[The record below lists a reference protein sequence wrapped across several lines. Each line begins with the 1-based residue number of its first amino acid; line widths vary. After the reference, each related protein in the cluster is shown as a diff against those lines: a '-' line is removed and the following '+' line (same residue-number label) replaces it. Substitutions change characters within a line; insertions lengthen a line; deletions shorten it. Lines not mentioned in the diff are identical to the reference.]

1 MSYISSNANRFYVAL
16 ESAYGVVGT
25 ATAGSRIPALKLAV
39 SQQREIA
46 DRKDKT
52 GSRTFA
58 GLPPGGRKRT
68 AWELRTYQT
77 SWASG
82 LSAPGYGPLFQAAL
96 GAPPATSAGG
106 TVASITGS
114 RIAFNAAHG
123 LAPGQ
128 AVAIGGELRFVNA
141 IVDPTTVVLN
151 APFVSTFGSGATALQ
166 TVTYMP
172 ATDLPSVTIFDYWDP
187 VTATQRLLPGCGID
201 EMKINVDCGFHEFTF
216 SGMAQDVVDS
226 TSFTSGA
233 ADLSS
238 FPAEPALGSF
248 DYTIVPGSLGQAWL
262 GTPES
267 EFFTIT
273 SAQIVL
279 KNGLDTRICEFGS
292 SFPRAL
298 SPGMRVVSVALE
310 LFAMDDT
317 ATQGL
322 YQAARQQSPIGVMF
336 QLGDAPGVLMGV
348 NLKSVIPEVPDFAD
362 DKNRLQWKF
371 RPSRA
376 QGSVNDEIAIAF
388 A

>member
-1 MSYISSNANRFYVAL
+1 
-16 ESAYGVVGT
+16 
-25 ATAGSRIPALKLAV
+25 
-39 SQQREIA
+39 
-46 DRKDKT
+46 
-52 GSRTFA
+52 
-58 GLPPGGRKRT
+58 
-68 AWELRTYQT
+68 
-77 SWASG
+77 
-82 LSAPGYGPLFQAAL
+82 
-96 GAPPATSAGG
+96 
-106 TVASITGS
+106 
-114 RIAFNAAHG
+114 
-123 LAPGQ
+123 
-128 AVAIGGELRFVNA
+128 
-141 IVDPTTVVLN
+141 
-151 APFVSTFGSGATALQ
+151 
-166 TVTYMP
+166 
-172 ATDLPSVTIFDYWDP
+172 
-187 VTATQRLLPGCGID
+187 
-201 EMKINVDCGFHEFTF
+201 MKINVDCGFHEFTF

-248 DYTIVPGSLGQAWL
+248 DYTIVSGSLGPAWL

-279 KNGLDTRICEFGS
+279 KEQARRASASLGRKVS
-292 SFPRAL
+292 PRAL